1 MKSRL
6 KVSLVLLSV
15 SLLVSLQ
22 VGCESTGS
30 SGAGVADASAVSAPG
45 ATNSW
50 PVSATTDT
58 TYRPGDQIKIN
69 FADNNGIPPTWE
81 QTVREDGTIT
91 LPLGQT
97 IRAADL
103 RKGDLEA
110 AIHDLY
116 VPRILRRLT
125 VSVKAEE
132 RSYFVSGEVKTPGQR
147 IHTGV
152 ITAMKAIAAAGDF
165 SDYANKSKIEI
176 FRANGEK
183 VEVNGKK
190 ALRDPSHDRP
200 VYPGDRVHVH
210 RRFW

>member
-1 MKSRL
+1 MKSSV
-6 KVSLVLLSV
+6 KNYFVLFCLSV
-15 SLLVSLQ
+15 AMITQ
-22 VGCESTGS
+22 MGCETTGS
-30 SGAGVADASAVSAPG
+30 GGDGVVDASATDAPPIS
-45 ATNSW
+45 T
-50 PVSATTDT
+50 TTDT
-58 TYRPGDQIKIN
+58 TYRPGAQIKIN

-103 RKGDLEA
+103 RKGELEA

-132 RSYFVSGEVKTPGQR
+132 QSYFVSGEVKTPGQR
-147 IHTGV
+147 MHTGA
-152 ITAMKAIAAAGDF
+152 ITAMRAIAAAGDF
-165 SDYANKSKIEI
+165 TDFAKKDQIEI

-190 ALRDPSHDRP
+190 ALKDPKNDRP

-210 RRFW
+210 RRLW